1 MLWHVKIIARF
12 GNIIRVAYCYESS
25 DKYDGVIEY
34 NVETG
39 ERTVKVSSDTSDEYS
54 DNKLLALLRI
64 VYREGNLT
72 EKPYHI
78 ATG

>member
-1 MLWHVKIIARF
+1 MLWHVKVIAKF
-12 GNIIRVAYCYESS
+12 GDIIRIAYSYESS
-25 DKYDGVIEY
+25 YKYDGIIDY
-34 NVETG
+34 NIVTG
-39 ERTVKVSSDTSDEYS
+39 ERVVVVPSDTSTERS
-54 DNKLLALLRI
+54 NNQLIALLRI